1 MLDDFK
7 VFIHVFTWECI
18 SKQIILA
25 NYENVWCGIIRL
37 LWIRLGDFYKYV
49 WHILTRD
56 STNSYLNLLY
66 VLQTYD
72 PFNLVKF
79 TFVQNCIKN
88 LIPTV
93 YYNFYQQN
101 SWEDITLFYL
111 YSCCLTYGSLI
122 YLSDFVLKILLSI
135 KVSLWEFFKSTLIW
149 ILNSYLRGPVTC
161 SK

>member
-37 LWIRLGDFYKYV
+37 LWTRLGDFYKYV

-79 TFVQNCIKN
+79 TFVPDCIKS
-88 LIPTV
+88 LIPTKDLQFKSLLQLLSAELLRRH
-93 YYNFYQQN
+93 YT
-101 SWEDITLFYL
+101 ILF
-111 YSCCLTYGSLI
+111 
-122 YLSDFVLKILLSI
+122 ILLLLDI
-135 KVSLWEFFKSTLIW
+135 REFNLFIRFCTQNIVIHQSVFVRIF
-149 ILNSYLRGPVTC
+149 
-161 SK
+161 